1 MVPITRSANEFAWG
15 DRGGVGSGRTPRP
28 RTRARNVDPKIE
40 SRSWTRNQRGA
51 WEVEHS
57 VACARGGHT
66 HHLNNLYAACI
77 SCNRRKGPFS
87 TRTAR
92 GYHGR
97 KSAPLALKAKQRVRE
112 DNAVE
117 GALIAGTGAV
127 LLGVAPPV
135 GLAVTVLGALIGHDR
150 QPDPQKGVRRR

>member
-1 MVPITRSANEFAWG
+1 MAYDDQRLDAIFARTHGYCHICGKQLCRWNYA
-15 DRGGVGSGRTPRP
+15 DFGS
-28 RTRARNVDPKIE
+28 
-40 SRSWTRNQRGA
+40 RGA

-57 VACARGGHT
+57 VARARGGHT

-77 SCNRRKGPFS
+77 SCNRRKGAVS

-97 KSAPLALKAKQRVRE
+97 KRAPLALKAKRRVRE
-112 DNAVE
+112 DNAVK

-127 LLGVAPPV
+127 LLGVVPPV
-135 GLAVTVLGALIGHDR
+135 GLAVTILGALIGHDR